1 MIPPRFPRLCAI
13 ALFLLVATHFASANV
28 VTNPGFETGDFSGW
42 TQTSAASGS
51 FFGVGNTGP
60 GTGGTGSSIAFFH
73 ASGTL
78 NDAIS
83 QSFATMPG
91 SLYTL
96 SFFLNVTGPSSSA
109 SNDFR
114 VFFDNTLVFFRTDI
128 NPGFGTFTFP
138 VLTNSSTTALRFE
151 GRNAGGTTFFD
162 DISVEPR
169 IAAAPD
175 SGSTLAMLSLA
186 LLSLVGLRRKLC

>member
-1 MIPPRFPRLCAI
+1 MIPPRFRRLFAI
-13 ALFLLVATHFASANV
+13 ALFLLIATHFASANLV
-28 VTNPGFETGDFSGW
+28 ANPGFETGNFSGW

-51 FFGVGNTGP
+51 AFGVGNTGP
-60 GTGGTGSSIAFFH
+60 GTGGTGSFIAFFG
-73 ASGTL
+73 ATGTL

-96 SFFLNVTGPSSSA
+96 SFFLNVLGPSSSA

-114 VFFDNTLVFFRTDI
+114 VFFDNTLVFSRTDI

-138 VLTNSSTTALRFE
+138 VLTNSSSTALRFE
-151 GRNAGGTTFFD
+151 GRNVRGTTFLD
-162 DISVEPR
+162 DVSVEL
-169 IAAAPD
+169 AAVPET
-175 SGSTLAMLSLA
+175 GSTLAMLSLA
-186 LLSLVGLRRKLC
+186 SLSLVGLRRKLC